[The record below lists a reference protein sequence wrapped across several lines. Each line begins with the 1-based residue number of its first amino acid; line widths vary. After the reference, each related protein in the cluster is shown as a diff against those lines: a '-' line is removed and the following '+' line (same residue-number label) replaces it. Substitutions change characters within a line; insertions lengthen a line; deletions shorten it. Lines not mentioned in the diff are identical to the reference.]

1 MAYTNNYKPR
11 TTTTTT
17 TTSKAKDTV
26 TMKYENRHLIRSR
39 VNGFGKADGYTVEIK
54 NGVPTSFIKCSVA
67 DKDREGNTVYHP
79 VYVRLR
85 GECAISL
92 EGAGIGDIVELV
104 GKTTP
109 SIRDVL
115 DQGPVPFLNMFCGF
129 DNHSAKIVS
138 KGEGQTAGQVQGKGG
153 GSRVTEF

>member
-1 MAYTNNYKPR
+1 MAYTKNWQSNK

-17 TTSKAKDTV
+17 TTKCKDGEKV
-26 TMKYENRHLIRSR
+26 ALKYENRHLIRSR
-39 VNGFGKADGYTVEIK
+39 VNGFGKADSYTIETK

-85 GECAISL
+85 GECAIRL

-104 GKTTP
+104 GKTVP
-109 SIRDVL
+109 SIRDVA
-115 DQGPVPFLNMFCGF
+115 DQGPEPYLNMFCGF
-129 DNHSAKIVS
+129 DSHSAKIVS
-138 KGEGQTAGQVQGKGG
+138 KGEGQTVGKTSGTH
-153 GSRVTEF
+153 VTEF